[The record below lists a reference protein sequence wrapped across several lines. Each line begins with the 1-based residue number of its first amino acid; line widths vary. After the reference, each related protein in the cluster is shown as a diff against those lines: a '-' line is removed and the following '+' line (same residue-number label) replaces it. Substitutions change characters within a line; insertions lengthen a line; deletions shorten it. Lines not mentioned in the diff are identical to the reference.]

1 MGKADLHVHT
11 SFSDGMASAGEVLDW
26 VEQKTDLD
34 VVAITDHDDVAGAF
48 RAREM
53 WAKGRYRFD
62 FVTGVEI
69 TTIEG
74 HLLGLFVE
82 EPLPNLCHV
91 EEAIEAVSKQGGICL
106 APHPLNWLTRS
117 LGIREL
123 RRLSTGADAGLAGV
137 ELANCSPGS
146 AMRRRTAASLNRN
159 ELRLAEVGGSD
170 AHFQD
175 FIGGA
180 YTLFEG
186 TSASELK
193 HAIRRRE
200 TEARHGARPALW
212 QMGPRRLAHQ
222 AYRGLMT
229 TPRRMGW
236 GPTARSFVRRV
247 FG

>member
-11 SFSDGMASAGEVLDW
+11 SFSDGMASAREVLDW
-26 VEQKTDLD
+26 VEERTDLD
-34 VVAITDHDDVAGAF
+34 AVAITDHDDVAGAL
-48 RAREM
+48 RAREV
-53 WAKGRYRFD
+53 WARRSYRFD
-62 FVTGVEI
+62 FITGVEI

-82 EPLPNLCHV
+82 EPLPNLCRV
-91 EEAIEAVSKQGGICL
+91 EEAVEAVAKQGGICV

-123 RRLSTGADAGLAGV
+123 RLLSSGADAGLAGV

-146 AMRRRTAASLNRN
+146 RMRRARAASLNQA
-159 ELRLAEVGGSD
+159 ELGLAEIGGSD
-170 AHFQD
+170 AHFPD

-180 YTLFEG
+180 YTSFEG
-186 TSASELK
+186 TGAAELK
-193 HAIRRRE
+193 AAIM
-200 TEARHGARPALW
+200 ARTTRAHDGPRPAFW
-212 QMGPRRLAHQ
+212 QIGPRRLAHQ
-222 AYRGLMT
+222 AYRGIMT

-247 FG
+247 LP